1 MNQNID
7 MKQHKSLVKLQVVLE
22 NNPFGSSMSQIM
34 NDCRVSLKTAKNL
47 LSIADF
53 VKKDGELYFLK
64 DDLAKK
70 NIEKIITKS
79 EPKKPEP
86 KPVTTKKDKPVVKAE
101 MPKLAN
107 DLTFDEILKQKNAD
121 RLKMVLCSGS
131 KVKVALSDLLQNF
144 PQYIDGVNQK
154 RLTKFLVLDYM
165 DVAQSII
172 DDKKTLMVNRRNA
185 LKKFF
190 ELLVLSEVAQ
200 FIDIE
205 KTTLVNVSM
214 DYLYPD
220 LIDRYISVWDFDTPL
235 NYNESTDRLIVDI
248 RNQIF
253 PYVLLSKAMIEL
265 DMPITDCSM
274 QKISEIDDV
283 DFRTVALLCSPF
295 DIDAGDLMAKT
306 CKTIKHLISD
316 AQLLISSAIISCHY
330 RTQAIKNYFKLVA
343 YENGIKKPTGQD
355 SDNKNMAYAYES
367 LVIKI
372 NEAVATFEQC
382 VKNAGVFRN
391 RPSDSQIYKPFQEQL
406 SKFPAFIQDL
416 VNIYHLN
423 EKPVEPQKENA
434 VMPVKQETPAL
445 KTTLK
450 DKLSSSVKMKQ
461 VKSLHLPI
469 ADVEELLKEIFDMDE
484 VVLSKKNNT
493 VLGFDL
499 KSERDC

>member
-7 MKQHKSLVKLQVVLE
+7 MKQHKSLVKLQAVLE
-22 NNPFGSSMSQIM
+22 SNPFGSSMSQIM

-47 LSIADF
+47 LSIAEF

-64 DDLAKK
+64 DDLAKQH
-70 NIEKIITKS
+70 IESIVAKT
-79 EPKKPEP
+79 EPKKIEP
-86 KPVTTKKDKPVVKAE
+86 KQVAMKKDKPLAKVE

-107 DLTFDEILKQKNAD
+107 DLTFDEILKQKDTD

-131 KVKVALSDLLQNF
+131 KVQIALSDLIQNF
-144 PQYIDGVNQK
+144 PQPYDNVKQK
-154 RLTKFLVLDYM
+154 KLTKFLVLEYM
-165 DVAQSII
+165 EVAQSII
-172 DDKKTLMVNRRNA
+172 DDTKTLAVNRRNA
-185 LKKFF
+185 LKKYFQ
-190 ELLVLSEVAQ
+190 LLVLSEVAQ
-200 FIDIE
+200 FIEIQ
-205 KTTLVNVSM
+205 KTTLVNISM

-220 LIDRYISVWDFDTPL
+220 LINRYISMWDFETPL
-235 NYNESTDRLIVDI
+235 NYNESTDRLMRDI

-283 DFRTVALLCSPF
+283 DFRTVAILCSHF
-295 DIDAGDLMAKT
+295 DIEADDMIAKT
-306 CKTIKHLISD
+306 CKTAEHLIND

-343 YENGIKKPTGQD
+343 YEYGIKKPTGQKSEGD
-355 SDNKNMAYAYES
+355 YKSMAYAYGS
-367 LVIKI
+367 LVTKI
-372 NEAVATFEQC
+372 NEVVATFEQC
-382 VKNAGVFRN
+382 VKNSGVFRN
-391 RPSDSQIYKPFQEQL
+391 RPNDSEIYKSFQEQL
-406 SKFPAFIQDL
+406 LNFPTFIKDL

-423 EKPVEPQKENA
+423 EKPKQDEVA
-434 VMPVKQETPAL
+434 MPVKQDVDVQKA
-445 KTTLK
+445 TLK

-484 VVLSKKNNT
+484 VILTKKNNT

-499 KSERDC
+499 KSEREI